1 MCMERLSTWVCL
13 VAMFFSTAAHADM
26 VTDSAAFDKAYIPA
40 LALTS
45 QGDAE
50 KSKTAMVRLNQA
62 WRDFSNAHRKDHP
75 GDDAWQQGFS
85 EIDKWI
91 LEADANVAHEDKL
104 MDAHNVLEHVR
115 VILMQQRQKH
125 GIDYFLDYQTAY
137 HEPMERIVLV
147 AKGKTP
153 ATLTEQ
159 DIDKI
164 RNAIPE
170 LEKRWNAVRNARYD
184 PGNLGLSR
192 ARNAEVKRSIELE
205 TESIAGL
212 KQALAGSDKSAMI
225 QHAVA
230 IKPPFAQLYMLF
242 GEFSQS
248 GKLGVNR
255 P

>member
-1 MCMERLSTWVCL
+1 MRMQRFSIWVCL
-13 VAMFFSTAAHADM
+13 AAMFFSTAAHADI

-45 QGDAE
+45 QGEAE
-50 KSKTAMVRLNQA
+50 KSKAAMARLDQA
-62 WRDFSNAHRKDHP
+62 WRDFSNAHRKDNP
-75 GDDAWQQGFS
+75 DDDAWMQGFS

-91 LEADANVAHEDKL
+91 LEADASVARGDKL

-115 VILMQQRQKH
+115 VILMRLRQKR
-125 GIDYFLDYQTAY
+125 GIDYYLDYQTAY
-137 HEPMERIVLV
+137 HEPMEAIVLA

-153 ATLTEQ
+153 ATFTEQ

-170 LEKRWNAVRNARYD
+170 LEKRWNAVRNARFD
-184 PGNLGLSR
+184 PGNLGLDSTR
-192 ARNAEVKRSIELE
+192 SARIKRSIELE

-212 KQALAGSDKSAMI
+212 KHALAGADKSAMI
-225 QHAVA
+225 QRAVA

-242 GEFSQS
+242 GEFAQ
-248 GKLGVNR
+248 
-255 P
+255 